1 MRDIGL
7 KEGYSHFVDIIF
19 ILLLIAS
26 IKALFLPISCR
37 FLPTKC
43 FFRTID
49 WCKWVQT
56 QAEDLGWEI
65 SDVLKAFEINQL
77 EKANA
82 LALRD
87 GDAKDEQQAGFGELF
102 ESLNSAILDLSDSCK
117 R

>member
-1 MRDIGL
+1 MGT
-7 KEGYSHFVDIIF
+7 
-19 ILLLIAS
+19 LLEQPPREECLRHLS
-26 IKALFLPISCR
+26 TSS
-37 FLPTKC
+37 
-43 FFRTID
+43 TID

-56 QAEDLGWEI
+56 QAENLGWEI

-87 GDAKDEQQAGFGELF
+87 ADAIDEQQAGFGELF

>member
-1 MRDIGL
+1 MGT
-7 KEGYSHFVDIIF
+7 
-19 ILLLIAS
+19 LLEQPPREECLRHLS
-26 IKALFLPISCR
+26 TSS
-37 FLPTKC
+37 
-43 FFRTID
+43 TID

-56 QAEDLGWEI
+56 QAENLGWEI

-87 GDAKDEQQAGFGELF
+87 GDAKDEQLAGFGELF

>member
-1 MRDIGL
+1 MGT
-7 KEGYSHFVDIIF
+7 
-19 ILLLIAS
+19 ILEQPPREECLRHLS
-26 IKALFLPISCR
+26 TSS
-37 FLPTKC
+37 
-43 FFRTID
+43 TID

-56 QAEDLGWEI
+56 QAENLGWEI